1 MLDAAWIRLSSRH
14 IHQISHM
21 MRTKLPSTFFQWHF
35 GINKIEMEDGT
46 LCFVSTIHENNSI
59 KEIRLGNLATV
70 FSALKELANA
80 LMNLIQM
87 CRLKPCQ
94 STFSKCSSND
104 SFRFFLIRASRTNKH
119 YLLKKGEHFF
129 LCVPQSRNLITN
141 DCFIQVKICVGHVL
155 HFVGTVI
162 EVAFPL

>member
-1 MLDAAWIRLSSRH
+1 MNMLDAAWIRLSSRH

-70 FSALKELANA
+70 FSALKELANV

-104 SFRFFLIRASRTNKH
+104 SFPFLFWCGPQEQTN
-119 YLLKKGEHFF
+119 
-129 LCVPQSRNLITN
+129 IT
-141 DCFIQVKICVGHVL
+141 F
-155 HFVGTVI
+155 
-162 EVAFPL
+162 